1 MLHLMVIMCIYA
13 FNYCVLYL
21 SLCVVSK
28 RDSACLLVENGVQAI
43 IALGIVGEI
52 KFRQRPVFGYNG
64 RN

>member
-1 MLHLMVIMCIYA
+1 MCIYA
-13 FNYCVLYL
+13 INYCVLYL

-28 RDSACLLVENGVQAI
+28 MDSASLLVENGVQAI

-52 KFRQRPVFGYNG
+52 KLRQRPVFGYNG